1 MKMKKAQAGFTLV
14 ELMIVVG
21 IIAIVAAVGYPS
33 YQNSVRKTN
42 RVDAM
47 NTIMDTAQQLERCFT
62 TYGKYDH
69 ASCNIQA
76 GNIASPKQHYNVTV
90 ATTATTFTLTAIAQ
104 AGKPQAQDTRCGNFS
119 LTNTGVKA
127 VTGPDGVAKCW

>member
-1 MKMKKAQAGFTLV
+1 MSRRVPRGCDASRRIHSGFTLV

-47 NTIMDTAQQLERCFT
+47 NTIMDTMVTIIRDANGLEP
-62 TYGKYDH
+62 
-69 ASCNIQA
+69 AA
-76 GNIASPKQHYNVTV
+76 
-90 ATTATTFTLTAIAQ
+90 
-104 AGKPQAQDTRCGNFS
+104 
-119 LTNTGVKA
+119 
-127 VTGPDGVAKCW
+127 